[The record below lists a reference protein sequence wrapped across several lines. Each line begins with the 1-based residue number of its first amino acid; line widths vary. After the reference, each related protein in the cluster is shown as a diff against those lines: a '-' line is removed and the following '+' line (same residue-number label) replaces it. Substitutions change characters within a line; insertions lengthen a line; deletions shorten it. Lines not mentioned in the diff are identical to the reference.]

1 MYSGCSSSGYGGL
14 VPKGLTWSLY
24 FSFAWILECYIMVL
38 SSNHNKGIPMLQGTE
53 DSTVVILYV
62 GSVQQ
67 WVPRTH
73 VRRRVCIDWF
83 WYRYF
88 SDFLRQ
94 WLRTYC
100 WVYFLAIRN
109 LFAIVICNPILN
121 LFIFLVSE
129 LGENEFYNLLICIEK
144 LSPFVCFKTTSWYF
158 QWEVLVLCY
167 IICLYYV

>member
-1 MYSGCSSSGYGGL
+1 MYSGCSSLGYGGL

-24 FSFAWILECYIMVL
+24 FSFAWILECYVMVL

-94 WLRTYC
+94 WLRAYC

-158 QWEVLVLCY
+158 QWEVLVLCF